1 MLTVT
6 LGDIGTEHE
15 IIRFEPL
22 PDTVPIEQPVQV
34 PAEPEKVPA

>member
-1 MLTVT
+1 MSTVT
-6 LGDIGTEHE
+6 CGDIGVERE

-22 PDTVPIEQPVQV
+22 PEESPVEEPILV